1 MTSSSTTTTISTT
14 TICWKST
21 ANGFSAAA
29 CRKKRSLVLKNTD
42 TLEKRDEE
50 ISATKSLEGYGDPLL
65 DSSIDKKLNEETERN
80 ARLDFSWLMY
90 LYDVT
95 IFARFALYWR
105 TTTLTYSTTSY
116 TGTSTL
122 ASLYCTPS
130 IWTYAQC
137 WRRYLNFYFPVV
149 VWIIYSDI
157 VIHSLI
163 HFWTHRHNLW
173 YVVRPSVS
181 GI

>member
-50 ISATKSLEGYGDPLL
+50 ISATKSLEGFGDPLL

-80 ARLDFSWLMY
+80 ARLGFL
-90 LYDVT
+90 
-95 IFARFALYWR
+95 
-105 TTTLTYSTTSY
+105 
-116 TGTSTL
+116 
-122 ASLYCTPS
+122 
-130 IWTYAQC
+130 
-137 WRRYLNFYFPVV
+137 
-149 VWIIYSDI
+149 
-157 VIHSLI
+157 
-163 HFWTHRHNLW
+163 
-173 YVVRPSVS
+173 
-181 GI
+181 